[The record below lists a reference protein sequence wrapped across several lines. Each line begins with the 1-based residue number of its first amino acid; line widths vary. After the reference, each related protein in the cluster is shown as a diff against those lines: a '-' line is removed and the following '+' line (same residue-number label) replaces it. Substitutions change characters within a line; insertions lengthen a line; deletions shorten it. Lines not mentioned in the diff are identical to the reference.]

1 MTKQAIQVKNST
13 EYFEMPTE
21 YQELVLHQLRQH
33 AEGELIGADDYLE
46 YFYPIAPNAFER
58 KVCCER
64 AAEEVDH
71 YMRAAAVLK
80 DIGYDASHML
90 KQNIDQRQFY
100 KTEGVIK
107 VKSWIMRGF
116 FSFIG
121 EAAVLALIEEM
132 SESSYQP
139 IAEMTKQVIIDEYVH
154 IVNGR
159 RIVEEFVSRNGA
171 HIAQKE
177 FEEAWAMSLDLFGDS
192 NSERSK
198 QYLKWGLRKYSNGEA
213 RERFIKKMSPVIE
226 ALGFVIPVK
235 ELGRKFL

>member
-1 MTKQAIQVKNST
+1 MTKTNHYVKSPS
-13 EYFEMPTE
+13 EYYNMPIE
-21 YQELVLHQLRQH
+21 YKELVLHQLRQH

-71 YMRAAAVLK
+71 YMRAAAVLN

-90 KQNIDQRQFY
+90 RQNIDQRQFY
-100 KTEGVIK
+100 KTEGVVK
-107 VKSWIMRGF
+107 VKTWIMRGF

-154 IVNGR
+154 VANGR
-159 RIVEEFVSRNGA
+159 RIVEEFVCKNGA
-171 HIAQKE
+171 EAAQKD

-192 NSERSK
+192 NSERSRK
-198 QYLKWGLRKYSNGEA
+198 YLEWGLRKYSNGEA
-213 RERFIKKMSPVIE
+213 RQRFINKTSPQMK
-226 ALGFVIPVK
+226 ALGFVIPTSNQ
-235 ELGRKFL
+235 GRKFL